1 MKESRIYS
9 NKFSFGISL
18 NIELDDY
25 KRIINDYKGY
35 INNVYFSLP
44 LGDEFHTRKGVIE
57 EYSQQNSMEKLK
69 DILNLFKENNIGL
82 EAVLN
87 QYGIQKYKIIE
98 ALEYVKNIPIDS
110 MCVLD
115 EYAETVRKYY
125 PSIYLVSSFNNIKL
139 HTKKKIYDQVVVGRR
154 FLRDINT
161 IKEIK
166 ENGVDV
172 KFLLNNGCSFNCG
185 TCRMGNLQC
194 KECFERNL
202 IKFSA
207 EELYALQSFFPFE
220 IDILQSRLGNYE
232 CIKEFKISNRPCTYE
247 YLNDCLNSYIYGKG
261 KEEQYIQKSKMNYRL
276 WGRLGHFNQYLEK
289 MNINMIKK
297 IKKEIWDML

>member
-1 MKESRIYS
+1 MS
-9 NKFSFGISL
+9 
-18 NIELDDY
+18 
-25 KRIINDYKGY
+25 IINYISILAMPIIILFVIIYGLKERMPIFDSFLKGA
-35 INNVYFSLP
+35 N
-44 LGDEFHTRKGVIE
+44 DGVEITF
-57 EYSQQNSMEKLK
+57 KIFPTLVG
-69 DILNLFKENNIGL
+69 LFLAIGML
-82 EAVLN
+82 RSSGVLN
-87 QYGIQKYKIIE
+87 FIINLISPLMSLIKFPGE
-98 ALEYVKNIPIDS
+98 VIPLALLRPISGSSS
-110 MCVLD
+110 MAV
-115 EYAETVRKYY
+115 AT
-125 PSIYLVSSFNNIKL
+125 
-139 HTKKKIYDQVVVGRR
+139 
-154 FLRDINT
+154 DI
-161 IKEIK
+161 IK